1 MQHRVILPSRYI
13 YGPNGERSIPLPDEP
28 VPVLGRNEGFS
39 PTVEVEVPKTYKTG
53 RKANEKEVVEK
64 FCQVYATRGNLNGK
78 QCAIEAGYAPS
89 NAAQA
94 ACGLLKK
101 PAVQER
107 IKEVIASG
115 VPCVM
120 RAPIRER
127 QKLWVSSFIELRDRK
142 YEELRKGLGEKY
154 REFLDFRYDKV
165 QFNRRE
171 RREGHM
177 THRLH
182 ARIST
187 EYAIAVCNAKYG
199 MLGRRKKQWDKYTQ
213 QWIWKFRR

>member
-28 VPVLGRNEGFS
+28 VPVLGRNEGF
-39 PTVEVEVPKTYKTG
+39 TARTKITPKGAVRG
-53 RKANEKEVVEK
+53 RPANAKFLLEK
-64 FCQVYATRGNLNGK
+64 FCQVYATRGDLNGK
-78 QCAIEAGYAPS
+78 ECAIEAGYALS
-89 NAAQA
+89 SAAKA

-107 IKEVIASG
+107 IKEIIASG
-115 VPCVM
+115 VPCVL

-127 QKLWVSSFIELRDRK
+127 QKLWVSEFIELRDKK

-154 REFLDFRYDKV
+154 QEFLDFRYDKV

-182 ARIST
+182 VRIAT

-199 MLGRRKKQWDKYTQ
+199 LLGRRKKQWDKYTQ
-213 QWIWKFRR
+213 QWIWKYRR